1 MNSVTPNLP
10 TTVFSTVPS
19 LSPPPHPAYGVE
31 SEPVH
36 EPQSNEV
43 NHQPAVT
50 PLTDQ
55 QVHSRA
61 FADLSIRT
69 PQELLGMTFS
79 PADNYLGGGLI
90 AKGQGS
96 AILGPGAVG
105 KSMLSTQIAFSL
117 VLGAPFLGLPVESA
131 DLKCLFLQAEN
142 SNFRLKT
149 QLQSQLS
156 VLSEEEKRRINAHI
170 RIHTLEHA
178 QDTELRLKGRR
189 ADAVARMLNQSKAD
203 VLFVDPLNAFAKGS
217 LNTDDGMLETLHEL
231 TRLAKEAN
239 PDAAIVIIHHTR
251 TDRKAHLD
259 AVGAG
264 RANYGRGSKA
274 LHGWSRGTMNIAA
287 GHPEDSSRILIACGK
302 NSNGPEFEALGAVRD
317 PSTLLYEPD
326 PNFDLDTWMLQMS
339 DKKGGRN
346 LATPE
351 RVAELVT
358 DRSLSRKELVAALK
372 EEYACGST
380 KAYDAILAAETR
392 TILEGAD
399 RRFRAVKV

>member
-1 MNSVTPNLP
+1 
-10 TTVFSTVPS
+10 
-19 LSPPPHPAYGVE
+19 
-31 SEPVH
+31 
-36 EPQSNEV
+36 
-43 NHQPAVT
+43 
-50 PLTDQ
+50 
-55 QVHSRA
+55 
-61 FADLSIRT
+61 
-69 PQELLGMTFS
+69 MTFS

-96 AILGPGAVG
+96 ALLGPAGVG
-105 KSMLSTQIAFSL
+105 KSMLSTQLAFSL
-117 VLGAPFLGLPVESA
+117 VLQTPFIGLPVGCA
-131 DLKCLFLQAEN
+131 DRKCLFMQAEN

-156 VLSEEEKRRINAHI
+156 AFSEEEKRRINAHVDF
-170 RIHTLEHA
+170 HTLERA

-189 ADAVARMLNQSKAD
+189 ADAVARMLNQTKPD

-217 LNTDDGMLETLHEL
+217 LNSDDGMLETLHEI
-231 TRLAKEAN
+231 TRLAREAN

-251 TDRKAHLD
+251 TDKKAHLD

-264 RANYGRGSKA
+264 RSNYGRGSKA
-274 LHGWSRGTMNIAA
+274 LHGWSRGTLNIAA
-287 GHPEDSSRILIACGK
+287 GSVLDSSRILIACGK
-302 NSNGPEFEALGAVRD
+302 NSNGPEFDPLGAVRD
-317 PSTLLYEPD
+317 PDTLLYQPD
-326 PNFDLDTWMLQMS
+326 PDFDLECWMLQMS

-351 RVAELVT
+351 RVAELVS

-372 EEYACGST
+372 EEFGCAST

>member
-1 MNSVTPNLP
+1 
-10 TTVFSTVPS
+10 
-19 LSPPPHPAYGVE
+19 
-31 SEPVH
+31 
-36 EPQSNEV
+36 
-43 NHQPAVT
+43 
-50 PLTDQ
+50 
-55 QVHSRA
+55 
-61 FADLSIRT
+61 
-69 PQELLGMTFS
+69 MTFS

-105 KSMLSTQIAFSL
+105 KSMLSTQLAFSL
-117 VLGAPFLGLPVESA
+117 VLQTPFLGLPVESA

-156 VLSEEEKRRINAHI
+156 VLGDEEKKRINAHI
-170 RIHTLEHA
+170 RIHTLERA
-178 QDTELRLKGRR
+178 QDSELRLKGRR
-189 ADAVARMLNQSKAD
+189 ADAVARMLNQSKPD

-217 LNTDDGMLETLHEL
+217 LNTDDGMLDTLHEI
-231 TRLAKEAN
+231 TRLAREAN

-287 GHPEDSSRILIACGK
+287 GHPQDSSRIVIACGK
-302 NSNGPEFEALGAVRD
+302 NSNGPEFDAFGAVRN
-317 PSTLLYEPD
+317 PTTLLYEPD
-326 PNFDLDTWMLQMS
+326 PSFDLETWMEQMS

-358 DRSLSRKELVAALK
+358 DRSLSRKELVAALRD
-372 EEYACGST
+372 EYGCGNT
-380 KAYDAILAAETR
+380 KAYDAIVAAEAR
-392 TILEGAD
+392 SILEGPD
-399 RRFRAVKV
+399 RRFRAIRI